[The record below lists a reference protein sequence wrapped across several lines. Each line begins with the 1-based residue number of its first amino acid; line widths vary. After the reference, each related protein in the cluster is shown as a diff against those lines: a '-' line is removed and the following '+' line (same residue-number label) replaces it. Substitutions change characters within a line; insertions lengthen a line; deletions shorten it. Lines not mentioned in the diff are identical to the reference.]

1 MSWKK
6 SGNGISFVLDQL
18 MKKRK
23 NEHECSSNMK
33 IFDNLPKVWE
43 PKTIVIQKAR
53 NMKTRTL
60 DEVLGLL
67 HKRILNFCPL
77 TNNKGETIGKKIEKC
92 LEGWLIG
99 RVFSITVD
107 NVSSNDVAIS
117 YLKSGIEDW
126 NTNPLKE
133 EKLHVRYC
141 AHILNLVVNDGLKE
155 YHSSIRK
162 IRSAVKYVR
171 ASPDRMDRFKIF
183 IKEAKLV
190 EKSIM
195 QLDVSTRLN
204 STYIMLESA
213 LKFQKV
219 FKRLGEKFSKY
230 VILNDSIPNNEDCKN
245 TICFTRFSKIVFDIT
260 HKVSKTNFVTS
271 IYFNEHCKV
280 LQAFQKWIKS
290 SDPLF
295 GSMAENMKKSN
306 EILEEKIKTQ
316 EESLEQTK
324 NSDKK
329 KESFRVAKLRQS
341 CLSY

>member
-1 MSWKK
+1 MGMK
-6 SGNGISFVLDQL
+6 SSLSINAI
-18 MKKRK
+18 
-23 NEHECSSNMK
+23 CT
-33 IFDNLPKVWE
+33 KVWLICTTIEALPLSVSHSLDLSSISVSHYLVNSHHE
-43 PKTIVIQKAR
+43 PPLLQLPVHREPPLLQLPVHREPPLSHVSTSLVNLNLSCRELEPPLSQ
-53 NMKTRTL
+53 
-60 DEVLGLL
+60 L

-77 TNNKGETIGKKIEKC
+77 TNNKGENIGRKIEKC

-133 EKLHVRYC
+133 EQLHVRYC

-162 IRSAVKYVR
+162 IRNVVKYVR
-171 ASPDRMDRFKIF
+171 ASPDHMDRFKIF

-195 QLDVSTRLN
+195 QLDVSTRSN

-230 VILNDSIPNNEDCKN
+230 VILNDELGPIPPLDEEN
-245 TICFTRFSKIVFDIT
+245 FDI
-260 HKVSKTNFVTS
+260 
-271 IYFNEHCKV
+271 E
-280 LQAFQKWIKS
+280 
-290 SDPLF
+290 SD
-295 GSMAENMKKSN
+295 
-306 EILEEKIKTQ
+306 
-316 EESLEQTK
+316 
-324 NSDKK
+324 
-329 KESFRVAKLRQS
+329 
-341 CLSY
+341 

>member
-1 MSWKK
+1 MFTNSNQVVCLTTDCWTSVQNLSYLCLTVHFIDENWK
-6 SGNGISFVLDQL
+6 
-18 MKKRK
+18 
-23 NEHECSSNMK
+23 
-33 IFDNLPKVWE
+33 
-43 PKTIVIQKAR
+43 
-53 NMKTRTL
+53 
-60 DEVLGLL
+60 L

-295 GSMAENMKKSN
+295 GSMAENMKVIKYDKYWGN
-306 EILEEKIKTQ
+306 VKNMNILIFVVVV
-316 EESLEQTK
+316 LNPRTK
-324 NSDKK
+324 
-329 KESFRVAKLRQS
+329 FQFV
-341 CLSY
+341 